1 MVSGI
6 HIARWMTDQSLS
18 YGCGGEYP
26 EPTVRAN
33 QTPGAVQGKPSS
45 TYTVQ
50 QPTTIKPADS
60 TKLENKNVSEAV
72 CVANPRIFFQGPP
85 GLYSEGNIIVSGT
98 EQEGEVSDRGL
109 VTGATLAFGTCG
121 YDVVW
126 TMGDGAIH
134 FVQYDLNGKFKKTD
148 LLREG
153 LHWPADPALARGEK
167 GLGLLWTDL
176 KEDGSGNF
184 IFMATDLD
192 GTRLSED

>member
-26 EPTVRAN
+26 EPTVRAG

-50 QPTTIKPADS
+50 QPTTIKPANS
-60 TKLENKNVSEAV
+60 TELKNKVDEVV
-72 CVANPRIFFQGPP
+72 CPANPLIFSEGPP

-134 FVQYDLNGKFKKTD
+134 FVQYDLNGKFKRTE
-148 LLREG
+148 LLRNG
-153 LHWPADPALARGEK
+153 LYWPADPPLGRGENGV
-167 GLGLLWTDL
+167 GLVWADL
-176 KEDGSGNF
+176 KEDGSG
-184 IFMATDLD
+184 
-192 GTRLSED
+192 